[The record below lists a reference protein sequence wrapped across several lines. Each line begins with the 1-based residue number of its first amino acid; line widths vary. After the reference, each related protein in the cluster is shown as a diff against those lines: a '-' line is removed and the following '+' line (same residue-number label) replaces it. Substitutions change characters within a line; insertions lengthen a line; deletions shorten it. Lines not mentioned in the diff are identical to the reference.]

1 MAVDIFCVYLQGHDF
16 GFDSNLNSRM
26 FGATIIAVMLC
37 LLMQTFFLFGSR
49 NLPTIM
55 SWVEAQKPG
64 VDGVNIITSDF
75 VDLTDFANIVIKLNN
90 LLLSEQNRKPR

>member
-1 MAVDIFCVYLQGHDF
+1 MKNPATVIFLI
-16 GFDSNLNSRM
+16 L
-26 FGATIIAVMLC
+26 TL
-37 LLMQTFFLFGSR
+37 FFCGSR

-55 SWVEAQKPG
+55 SWVETQKPG

-90 LLLSEQNRKPR
+90 LLLTEQDRKPR